1 MSGLRHELRYQ
12 ADKAWRSAPCGVI
25 ISLFEVRLQFIVRQQ
40 HLRVVDGPW
49 EWVVQSMLWLKWEGL
64 CQHRERSVLSPS
76 LCFSHFHSQFSA
88 VVYFMQC
95 NRTVSRTADPKRR
108 RQRNTG
114 EPVDGNHDRW
124 FDEDH
129 LKMWRLH
136 PLNSAVKTII
146 NTHFGL
152 KGFHSAPRDPTEN
165 IGSIK
170 AQLDYDY
177 YSMTRT

>member
-1 MSGLRHELRYQ
+1 MCCNTSGLRHELRYQ
-12 ADKAWRSAPCGVI
+12 ADKAWRTAPCGVI
-25 ISLFEVRLQFIVRQQ
+25 ISLFEVRLQFIVWQQ

-95 NRTVSRTADPKRR
+95 ARTVSRTADPKCR

-114 EPVDGNHDRW
+114 EPVDGNW
-124 FDEDH
+124 
-129 LKMWRLH
+129 
-136 PLNSAVKTII
+136 VKTMIGDLMRTI
-146 NTHFGL
+146 WRCGDLTHRL
-152 KGFHSAPRDPTEN
+152 V
-165 IGSIK
+165 
-170 AQLDYDY
+170 QLNYN
-177 YSMTRT
+177 